1 MVRVV
6 AESRV
11 SLRQLHGTG
20 VLRLTLLFT
29 DTRPLHRFVDVC
41 SSTTTAER
49 IWRSGSG
56 RRRRRRRAAVVTPE
70 RRADRAGRRS
80 PGPPVLIGGAPHVH
94 GASLPRRGV
103 PLWLLL
109 LLPLLLLPYAGGRG
123 GGGAG
128 AGAPAGRVRSA
139 TILHGKITRFSPL
152 SRMKVL

>member
-29 DTRPLHRFVDVC
+29 DTRPLHRKTQSC
-41 SSTTTAER
+41 A
-49 IWRSGSG
+49 G
-56 RRRRRRRAAVVTPE
+56 
-70 RRADRAGRRS
+70 RADRAGRRS